1 MYRKKKLEQAA
12 FWDEAVCLDCGHI
25 QSTQGECDECDSEAV
40 YKAELVLRCAEFVGE
55 EED

>member
-12 FWDEAVCLDCGHI
+12 FWDEVVCLDCGHI